1 MRRKNHMIWSANWY
15 LEAVTKIYITV
26 GMGAKNE
33 GVESRNK
40 YASEKFALCSLDRLL
55 RFYVVAACDARQAQA
70 TATFRGPDS
79 T

>member
-1 MRRKNHMIWSANWY
+1 
-15 LEAVTKIYITV
+15 
-26 GMGAKNE
+26 MGAKNE